1 MILAD
6 TSVWVDHL
14 RNGSGELQAELDAR
28 NILSH
33 PFVVG
38 EAAMGY
44 LSPRNEIMEAFD
56 DLPAAV
62 VATDR
67 EVLRFIELH
76 QLFGTG
82 VGYIDVHLLVAV
94 QLTFDALLWT
104 YDRRLAGAA
113 NRLKLPV
120 HRLSRPGT

>member
-14 RNGSGELQAELDAR
+14 RAGGEELQSELDAQ
-28 NILSH
+28 NVLIH

-38 EAAMGY
+38 EVAMGH
-44 LSPRNEIMEAFD
+44 LSPRQQIMEAFD
-56 DLPAAV
+56 DLPAAS

-67 EVLRFIELH
+67 EVLQFVERH
-76 QLFGTG
+76 RLFGTG

-94 QLTFDALLWT
+94 QLTTDALLWT
-104 YDRRLAGAA
+104 YDRRLAETA
-113 NRLKLPV
+113 NRLGVPVRLP
-120 HRLSRPGT
+120 H

>member
-14 RNGSGELQAELDAR
+14 RSGTDALRAELDGK
-28 NILSH
+28 NILIH

-38 EAAMGY
+38 EVAMGH
-44 LSPRNEIMEAFD
+44 LSPRGQIMEAFD
-56 DLPAAV
+56 DLPAAT

-67 EVLRFIELH
+67 EVLRFVERH
-76 QLFGTG
+76 RLFGTG

-94 QLTFDALLWT
+94 QLTADALLWT
-104 YDRRLAGAA
+104 YDRRLAETARRVGMAV
-113 NRLKLPV
+113 RLP
-120 HRLSRPGT
+120 H

>member
-1 MILAD
+1 VILAD

-14 RNGSGELQAELDAR
+14 RTGSGELEAELNAR

-38 EAAMGY
+38 EVAMGH
-44 LSPRNEIMEAFD
+44 LSPRGQIMEAFD

-62 VATDR
+62 VAADR
-67 EVLRFIELH
+67 EVLQFIERYR
-76 QLFGTG
+76 LFATG

-94 QLTFDALLWT
+94 QLTADALLWT
-104 YDRRLAGAA
+104 YDRRLAETA
-113 NRLKLPV
+113 NRLGLPV
-120 HRLSRPGT
+120 RLPH

>member
-14 RNGSGELQAELDAR
+14 RTGSDELQAELDAR
-28 NILSH
+28 NILIH

-38 EAAMGY
+38 EVAMGH
-44 LSPRNEIMEAFD
+44 LSPREQIMEAFG

-62 VATDR
+62 VAEDR
-67 EVLRFIELH
+67 EVLQFIERH
-76 QLFGTG
+76 RLFGIG

-94 QLTFDALLWT
+94 QLTAEAFLWT
-104 YDRRLAGAA
+104 YDRRLADAA
-113 NRLKLPV
+113 NRLSVPVRLP
-120 HRLSRPGT
+120 H